1 MVGGIAA
8 PALVSRRILR
18 MCVAATTVEEEDIL
32 EVEGWLAAGVEGG
45 EVGSMRLLV
54 CVDAESSKATTYEY
68 G

>member
-1 MVGGIAA
+1 
-8 PALVSRRILR
+8 